1 MRLIADIN
9 AGTIRPCTQFFDVVE
24 LYDARNKIVHGG
36 SLGLTESQ
44 ESQAARFIAAWLLRP
59 VLQWF
64 AEHPD
69 ADLSELYKEI
79 AALHAAS
86 SRPE

>member
-44 ESQAARFIAAWLLRP
+44 ESQAARFIACVAAPARAP
-59 VLQWF
+59 VVCR
-64 AEHPD
+64 
-69 ADLSELYKEI
+69 
-79 AALHAAS
+79 AS
-86 SRPE
+86 RC

>member
-44 ESQAARFIAAWLLRP
+44 ESQAARFIVHGCSGPCSGGLPSIPMLTSP
-59 VLQWF
+59 
-64 AEHPD
+64 
-69 ADLSELYKEI
+69 S
-79 AALHAAS
+79 
-86 SRPE
+86 